1 MIYIHDGDFIHGS
14 GNEFP
19 GHMLAASQDI
29 VVVTFN
35 YRLGLLGKQTNV
47 INSRSIFFTAQ
58 FVYET
63 GFFATAD
70 DASPGNYGL
79 LDQIQL
85 IRWVRE
91 NIRKF
96 GGDPES
102 ITLFG
107 PGAGA
112 ASAGILAISPLSR
125 QYIKRVIAQ
134 SGSAVSSWASINDP
148 LVIRNMSIVVG
159 KSLGCSTP
167 FTRNLVEC
175 LRSRSSSDIPISLTL
190 QEVGWLPFAPVPDL
204 TTRQS
209 PNQVLPD
216 TPEAILEKKFPAN
229 DQHLDAYM
237 TGVTRDEGSLKVYND
252 AEIMKNSH
260 EVTDDIFE
268 DKIKEYIKIFN
279 ATQNPEAFKAAL
291 RFMYFPPVDPQNET
305 QVRQGLIDVSI
316 AFHSFKTSFKLQIAS
331 VLV

>member
-1 MIYIHDGDFIHGS
+1 MC
-14 GNEFP
+14 
-19 GHMLAASQDI
+19 LQ
-29 VVVTFN
+29 
-35 YRLGLLGKQTNV
+35 
-47 INSRSIFFTAQ
+47 
-58 FVYET
+58 T

-96 GGDPES
+96 GGDPEL

-134 SGSAVSSWASINDP
+134 SGSAVASWASINDP

-159 KSLGCSTP
+159 KSFGCATP
-167 FTRNLVEC
+167 YTRNLVEC
-175 LRSRSSSDIPISLTL
+175 LRSRSSNDIPISLGSR
-190 QEVGWLPFAPVPDL
+190 EVGWLPFAPVPDL

-216 TPEAILEKKFPAN
+216 TPEAILTNLNNNFAASE
-229 DQHLDAYM
+229 QRLDAYL
-237 TGVTRDEGSLKVYND
+237 TGVTRDEGSMMVHDDEKIARNNY
-252 AEIMKNSH
+252 
-260 EVTDDIFE
+260 EVTDDIFN
-268 DKIKEYIKIFN
+268 DKINEYIKIFN
-279 ATQNPEAFKAAL
+279 ATQNPQAFKTAL
-291 RFMYFPPVDPQNET
+291 HFMYFPPVDPNNET
-305 QVRQGLIDVSI
+305 QIRQGLIDVSI
-316 AFHSFKTSFKLQIAS
+316 NYTYTHLFETFNSIHAFSF
-331 VLV
+331 